1 MAMVQRRT
9 MRTRGLGE
17 VRGGRVRMVAL
28 LIERLLFA
36 LMVSSEM
43 EGQPL

>member
-17 VRGGRVRMVAL
+17 VRGGA
-28 LIERLLFA
+28 
-36 LMVSSEM
+36 SSN
-43 EGQPL
+43 GGFID